1 MIFFILAAAL
11 GANTVIVL
19 LLFRR
24 LRQDLAQSL
33 SRQVTA
39 IRVEITRDRVIRQLT
54 DTQGRAG
61 GEQEP
66 TEAVALA
73 IGAESEPEPPP
84 PQPQPVRRKGHLGLY
99 IGGALALAATALARA
114 AREGL
119 RIHRR
124 QSALGILAAAAATT
138 TTVTVLTITPWVDGS
153 DIDPPPAVPSVALTA
168 FPGHRQTAP
177 GSSATGPSPGST
189 IGPRRTGSPSSDQSL
204 LAAVDVPLTA
214 VDDSAGPSAS
224 PPASTTAVESPTQ
237 AVTAAPTENPTEPS
251 SSPTSSTA
259 CTGLSLAVLD
269 VQACLLGGG
278 DG

>member
-66 TEAVALA
+66 TEAIALA
-73 IGAESEPEPPP
+73 IGAESEPEAPP
-84 PQPQPVRRKGHLGLY
+84 PQLQPIRRKGHLGLY
-99 IGGALALAATALARA
+99 IGGAMAMVVTALARA
-114 AREGL
+114 AREAL

-138 TTVTVLTITPWVDGS
+138 TTVTVLTLTPWVDGS

-168 FPGHRQTAP
+168 FPDPGHTAP
-177 GSSATGPSPGST
+177 GSSTTNPSLAST
-189 IGPRRTGSPSSDQSL
+189 IGPRRTGGPSSDQSL
-204 LAAVDVPLTA
+204 LAAVGGRLTP
-214 VDDSAGPSAS
+214 VDDSAAPSPTPSAG
-224 PPASTTAVESPTQ
+224 TTPVESPTQ
-237 AVTAAPTENPTEPS
+237 AVTAAPTENPTQSS

-259 CTGLSLAVLD
+259 CTGLSVAVLD